1 VIGVSHQKAQRFQ
14 DAAAYYARALKACPN
29 HVDALVARGSLH
41 TASCVEN
48 MNFFSFLK
56 IGREE
61 YDLATADLTRAMSL
75 DPNHKNASKYLEITL
90 LRRGIKQMSLAKVGL
105 LTMLTIVYDFASV

>member
-1 VIGVSHQKAQRFQ
+1 
-14 DAAAYYARALKACPN
+14 
-29 HVDALVARGSLH
+29 
-41 TASCVEN
+41 
-48 MNFFSFLK
+48 
-56 IGREE
+56 
-61 YDLATADLTRAMSL
+61 MSL